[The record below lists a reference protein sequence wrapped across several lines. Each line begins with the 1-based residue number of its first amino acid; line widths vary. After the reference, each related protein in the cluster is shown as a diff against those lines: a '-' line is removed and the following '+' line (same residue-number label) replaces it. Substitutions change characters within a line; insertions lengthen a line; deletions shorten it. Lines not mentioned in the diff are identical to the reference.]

1 METLLV
7 LDVIKIGGSTMEEF
21 NIVEFTMAAVACIV
35 SVCIIAI
42 AIIFTGDL
50 VWYAGHMF

>member
-1 METLLV
+1 
-7 LDVIKIGGSTMEEF
+7 MEEF